1 MSNDDVIVDE
11 IRAALE
17 QDPRLPHP
25 AEVAVSEE
33 AGTVTLRGHRRQP
46 GSASKPGGSDRQD
59 GARGT

>member
-25 AEVAVSEE
+25 AEVAYQSKRAQSPCE
-33 AGTVTLRGHRRQP
+33 APSPARVC
-46 GSASKPGGSDRQD
+46 SSGGSDRQD